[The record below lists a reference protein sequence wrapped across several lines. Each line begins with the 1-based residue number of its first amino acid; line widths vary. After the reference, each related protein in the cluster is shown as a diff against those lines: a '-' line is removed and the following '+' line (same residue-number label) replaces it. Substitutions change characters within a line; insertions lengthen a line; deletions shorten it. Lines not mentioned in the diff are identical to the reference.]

1 METITAIYE
10 HGILRPLQPLHLNES
25 ERVQIQIEAVREPS
39 EMPAQDRLE
48 RSTLL
53 AFAGC
58 IHSGNAQSA
67 DNDLIDIEL
76 ADEYASRP
84 SQDNAS

>member
-1 METITAIYE
+1 VETVTAIYE

-25 ERVQIQIEAVREPS
+25 ERVQIQVEVVREPS
-39 EMPAQDRLE
+39 EMSAQDRLA

-58 IHSGNAQSA
+58 IHSGNTQSA
-67 DNDLIDIEL
+67 DNDLIDVDLTNEF
-76 ADEYASRP
+76 ASGP
-84 SQDNAS
+84 SQHDAS